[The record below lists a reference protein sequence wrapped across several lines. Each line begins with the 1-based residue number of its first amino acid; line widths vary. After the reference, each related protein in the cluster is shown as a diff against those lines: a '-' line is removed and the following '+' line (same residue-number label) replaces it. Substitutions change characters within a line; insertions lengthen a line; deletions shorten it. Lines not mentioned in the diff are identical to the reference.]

1 MKKLN
6 VILASALLFAMSC
19 KGNSKNDTALLTEQN
34 AEKATVIETSVLEP
48 KKKNTIKVALLLDT
62 SNSMDGLIH
71 QAKAQLWEIV
81 NELSYA
87 KCDNEKPN
95 LEIALYEYGND
106 NLPASE
112 GHIRQVL
119 AFSNDL
125 DEISEKLFSLTTRG
139 GNEFCGHVIQTSM
152 DQLDWGSNTK
162 DLKLLFIAGN
172 EPFTQGRI
180 NYKDAITNALEK
192 DVVVNTI
199 FCGGYEQGISGMW
212 KDGALLGKGDYMT
225 IAHTQNI
232 VHIQTP
238 YDKKIMQYNQK
249 LNKTYIG
256 YGTLGTA
263 NVMRQ
268 SVQDA
273 NAISVDEEIA
283 VERAVSKSSSLYKN
297 SSWDLVDAVE
307 NDKVK
312 IEELKKEQL
321 PKELQGKSK
330 KEIEAY
336 VKKQR
341 DARKLIQ
348 QKIRELNEERKSY
361 IANSKKKDDKKSD
374 LESAIIKAIKTQAAR
389 KNYVW

>member
-6 VILASALLFAMSC
+6 VILTSALLCVLYC
-19 KGNSKNDTALLTEQN
+19 KGNSKNNLALLTAQN
-34 AEKATVIETSVLEP
+34 ATKTMVFETRVLD
-48 KKKNTIKVALLLDT
+48 KKQHTIKVALLLDT

-87 KCDNEKPN
+87 KCGNEKPN

-106 NLPASE
+106 NLPAAE

-152 DQLDWGSNTK
+152 NQLDWGTNKK

-172 EPFTQGRI
+172 EPFTQGNV
-180 NYKDAITNALEK
+180 NYKDAIANALEK

-199 FCGGYEQGISGMW
+199 FCGSYEQGVSGMW
-212 KDGALLGKGDYMT
+212 KNGAILGKGDYMT
-225 IAHTQNI
+225 IAHNRSI
-232 VHIQTP
+232 VHVQTP

-256 YGTLGTA
+256 YGSMGIA
-263 NVMRQ
+263 NVTRQ

-273 NAISVDEEIA
+273 NAISVNEEIA

-307 NDKVK
+307 NEKVK

-321 PKELQGKSK
+321 PKELQNKSK

-341 DARKLIQ
+341 DARKKIQ
-348 QKIRELNEERKSY
+348 EKIRELNIARKNY
-361 IANSKKKDDKKSD
+361 LAKQQKNDLQKSD
-374 LESAIIKAIKTQAAR
+374 LESAMIKAIKTQAAR
-389 KNYVW
+389 KSYVW

>member
-1 MKKLN
+1 MRKLN
-6 VILASALLFAMSC
+6 FILASALLLTMSC
-19 KGNSKNDTALLTEQN
+19 KGNSKNDTALLNENDVAT
-34 AEKATVIETSVLEP
+34 KTVIETTVLET
-48 KKKNTIKVALLLDT
+48 KTSNTIKVALLLDT

-106 NLPASE
+106 NLSSAE
-112 GHIRQVL
+112 GYIRQVL
-119 AFSNDL
+119 AFSSDL

-139 GNEFCGHVIQTSM
+139 GSEFCGHVIQTSM
-152 DQLDWGSNTK
+152 DQLEWGDNNK

-199 FCGGYEQGISGMW
+199 FCGSYEQGISGMW
-212 KDGALLGKGDYMT
+212 KDGAVIGKGDYMT

-232 VHIQTP
+232 VHVKTP
-238 YDKKIMQYNQK
+238 YDQQIMQYNTK
-249 LNKTYIG
+249 LNKTYVG
-256 YGTLGTA
+256 YGRLGTV
-263 NVMRQ
+263 NTVRQ
-268 SVQDA
+268 SAQDV

-307 NDKVK
+307 NNEVK
-312 IEELKKEQL
+312 ITELTKDEL
-321 PKELQGKSK
+321 PKELKNKSK
-330 KEIEAY
+330 EEIAAY
-336 VKKQR
+336 VKKQSN
-341 DARKLIQ
+341 DRKEIQ
-348 QKIRELNEERKSY
+348 SKIRELDTKRKSY
-361 IANSKKKDDKKSD
+361 IANLKKDGSKKSD

-389 KNYVW
+389 KGYVW